1 MGIQDDELAGLS
13 DEERAALSSEDDT
26 GSEDAAE
33 PVEAASEPEPA
44 DPAPEPVAE
53 DNAEDPAPSVD
64 AEDYDEPFVARYQAD
79 PVDGYDEKLG
89 NLDAQFEAGEVTLKE
104 YNAQRESLL
113 KQQLKAE
120 IAAEQRTQAEQQKWQ
135 WEIER
140 FMEDNATYRQDPLLY
155 AALDAAIKNLANQ
168 PDNSDKTGRWF
179 LNEAHRQVQSRFS
192 TPPAAKPA
200 EKTGSKAAEVP
211 RTLSSLPA
219 AAENETGAD
228 EFAHI
233 ESLIS
238 KGKVVE
244 AERLLAKL
252 TPDQQTRYL
261 EAAG

>member
-26 GSEDAAE
+26 GSEADAE
-33 PVEAASEPEPA
+33 TGDVETEVETTTTEVVNEEAPIPEESAAP
-44 DPAPEPVAE
+44 DP
-53 DNAEDPAPSVD
+53 
-64 AEDYDEPFVARYQAD
+64 EDYDEPFVARYQAD

-89 NLDAQFEAGEVTLKE
+89 TLDAQFEAGEVTLKE
-104 YNAQRESLL
+104 YNAQREALL

-219 AAENETGAD
+219 AAENETGGD